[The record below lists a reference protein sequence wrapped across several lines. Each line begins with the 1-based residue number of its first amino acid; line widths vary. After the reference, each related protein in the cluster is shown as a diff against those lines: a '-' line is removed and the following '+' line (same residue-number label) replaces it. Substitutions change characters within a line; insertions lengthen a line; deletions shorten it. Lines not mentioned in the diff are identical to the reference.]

1 MALVAPAIA
10 PLAKGLPVATSH
22 TAPKA
27 TATPQTEAPRSS
39 AGEASAANLRT
50 ETARAIDAPGQSA
63 VSPRLRD
70 QETAERSNRLLAKND
85 RPTGPRPA
93 FDESLLE
100 RRSRTA
106 FDPPEFQTRKNRYRR
121 PRNWIQMTLQRGPP
135 RTCRHCRA
143 SPPMSLPR
151 PKRDSQKR
159 SFFQSLV
166 SPELWMSEAELL
178 G

>member
-10 PLAKGLPVATSH
+10 PLAKGLSVATSH

-39 AGEASAANLRT
+39 TGEVSAANLRT

-63 VSPRLRD
+63 VAPRLRD
-70 QETAERSNRLLAKND
+70 QETAERSNRLPAKND
-85 RPTGPRPA
+85 SPTGPRPT

-106 FDPPEFQTRKNRYRR
+106 LDPPEIADQAST
-121 PRNWIQMTLQRGPP
+121 PPP
-135 RTCRHCRA
+135 RGISDADDKPEAAVNDIPAPARVPSTA
-143 SPPMSLPR
+143 TA
-151 PKRDSQKR
+151 QAEE
-159 SFFQSLV
+159 SFAEALV
-166 SPELWMSEAELL
+166 LSEPGKPGTLDVR

>member
-10 PLAKGLPVATSH
+10 PLAKGLSVATSH

-39 AGEASAANLRT
+39 AGEVSAANLKT

-70 QETAERSNRLLAKND
+70 QETAERSNRLSAKYD
-85 RPTGPRPA
+85 APTGPRPT

-106 FDPPEFQTRKNRYRR
+106 FDPPEIADQAKSTPPPGISASNNGADETVKDVEA
-121 PRNWIQMTLQRGPP
+121 PP
-135 RTCRHCRA
+135 RVPSKVTA
-143 SPPMSLPR
+143 
-151 PKRDSQKR
+151 QAEEG
-159 SFFQSLV
+159 FAEALV
-166 SPELWMSEAELL
+166 LSEPGKPATLDVR